1 MSNLPS
7 DVVLLLSILP
17 VLFEVACFYTGRDER
32 AIKARRTI
40 NRSESYKK
48 PFHANIWADL
58 RSLVTTLAS
67 VVTKKADLSQDF
79 LRSAT
84 SLVQVIE
91 EDIVKVS
98 SSDDIDQ
105 ENSADDDREPYA
117 RTRRLLE
124 LIQTRTDQLHPD
136 EKVEWLCER
145 INFRRPGPLA
155 QRRIIDH
162 VRGCYQKVCGLV
174 NKAVN
179 SVEAQTER
187 ARLPVWYGAKPLCD
201 AMETLHARLEASW
214 RCSCGCSPLHT
225 EAKFTFDPSQ
235 QKERHLL
242 RCSMIYQSSES
253 PDKWQHA
260 RLEFDRSHGP
270 GMHGFGDLC
279 QDLEVT
285 KTSVSGPKDGRTSH
299 TVSYRGDCEEPSL
312 LESSLDSQQITNIA
326 ALKTK
331 ERLLLALYLS
341 YLFLHL
347 SGGPWWPYHAT
358 SGVIWI
364 WASNN
369 STRPLIFSP
378 LLTASLHR
386 QLLPVRVPATV
397 RSANPKMPSLPILGK
412 MLLSIAM
419 GREIKWTDLDTAIE
433 EYRSNDE
440 AFAEELL
447 GAVESCLGTDDLT
460 FKTGGLLR
468 EDESMRLAFLQRVVK
483 KLQYILSVGYNE
495 DINRAID
502 QASAETQ
509 KLTDDLLAIP
519 KLARHEKPGKR
530 NPAAAKDKHCLHD
543 DGAVETVELLSE
555 GVSAVS
561 DARPT
566 YNTDMA
572 DQFFRAMSS
581 TKWLADLN
589 DSVRRSASRH
599 RPAIAVHTPVRIAVI
614 DTGVHIDEDTL
625 DLKYDGRLKECRSW
639 LEDANGDAGQMMLS
653 PADSVGHGT
662 HATSLLLQATQHTL
676 CEVYAAQVFDAQEG
690 HDRGAASQ
698 ATQVAITRALKYAI
712 TVWKVDIISMS
723 FGYQNA
729 IPAIEE
735 VIDDNAGK
743 VIMFAAASNCGGN
756 APISWPARHPNVI
769 CVFATDAYG
778 NFYRQN
784 PTPQEGTNLA
794 VLGTSVGGCW
804 PPAMNDSGN
813 LQHKSGTSCATP
825 IAAGIAGVV
834 MNLMRARKSAYL
846 ESLPTVSKLWNEKKK
861 LKYERH
867 LHTLGKPWGMK
878 AVLGLMTE
886 KRQGYDSIAPW
897 RLFDNDNE
905 DRDIVKEILYKLEPL

>member
-1 MSNLPS
+1 MSNLLS

-32 AIKARRTI
+32 AIKTRRTI

-67 VVTKKADLSQDF
+67 VVTKQADLSQDF

-174 NKAVN
+174 NKAFN

-235 QKERHLL
+235 QKERQLL

-285 KTSVSGPKDGRTSH
+285 KTSVSGPKDGRASH
-299 TVSYRGDCEEPSL
+299 IVSYHGDCEEPSL
-312 LESSLDSQQITNIA
+312 LESSLDSQQMTNIA

-386 QLLPVRVPATV
+386 QLLPARVPATV
-397 RSANPKMPSLPILGK
+397 RSANPKMSSLPILGK

-419 GREIKWTDLDTAIE
+419 GREIDWTDLDTAIE

-468 EDESMRLAFLQRVVK
+468 EDESMRLAFMQRVVK

-519 KLARHEKPGKR
+519 MQARHEKPGKR
-530 NPAAAKDKHCLHD
+530 NPAAAKDKQCLHD

-555 GVSAVS
+555 GE
-561 DARPT
+561 
-566 YNTDMA
+566 
-572 DQFFRAMSS
+572 
-581 TKWLADLN
+581 
-589 DSVRRSASRH
+589 SASRH

-625 DLKYDGRLKECRSW
+625 NLKYDGLLKECRSW

-662 HATSLLLQATQHTL
+662 HATSLLLQATQHTP
-676 CEVYAAQVFDAQEG
+676 CEVYAAQ
-690 HDRGAASQ
+690 
-698 ATQVAITRALKYAI
+698 ALKYAI

-735 VIDDNAGK
+735 VIDDNARK

-804 PPAMNDSGN
+804 PPALNESGN

-878 AVLGLMTE
+878 AVLRLMTE

>member
-1 MSNLPS
+1 MPP

-17 VLFEVACFYTGRDER
+17 VLFEVATFYTGRDER

-40 NRSESYKK
+40 NHREGYKK

-67 VVTKKADLSQDF
+67 VATEQAELSLDF
-79 LRSAT
+79 LESAT
-84 SLVQVIE
+84 SLLQVIE
-91 EDIVKVS
+91 EDIIKVPS
-98 SSDDIDQ
+98 TGDLDL
-105 ENSADDDREPYA
+105 ENLADDDREPYGK
-117 RTRRLLE
+117 TRRLLE
-124 LIQTRTDQLHPD
+124 LVQTRTDQLRPD

-201 AMETLHARLEASW
+201 AMETLHAQLEASW

-312 LESSLDSQQITNIA
+312 LESSLDSQQMTNIA

-412 MLLSIAM
+412 TLLSIAM

-468 EDESMRLAFLQRVVK
+468 EDESMRLAFMQRVVK
-483 KLQYILSVGYNE
+483 KLQYILSSY
-495 DINRAID
+495 

-519 KLARHEKPGKR
+519 KQARHEKPGKR
-530 NPAAAKDKHCLHD
+530 NPAAAKDNQCLHD

-555 GVSAVS
+555 GE
-561 DARPT
+561 
-566 YNTDMA
+566 
-572 DQFFRAMSS
+572 AMSS
-581 TKWLADLN
+581 TKWLNDLN
-589 DSVRRSASRH
+589 DSGRRSASCH

-625 DLKYDGRLKECRSW
+625 HLKYDGRLKECRSW

-662 HATSLLLQATQHTL
+662 HATSLLLQATQHTP

-729 IPAIEE
+729 IPAIGE

-743 VIMFAAASNCGGN
+743 VIMFGAASNCGGN

-769 CVFATDAYG
+769 CVFATDADG
-778 NFYRQN
+778 NFYRKD
-784 PTPQEGTNLA
+784 PTPQKGTNLA

-804 PPAMNDSGN
+804 PPALNDGGN

-834 MNLMRARKSAYL
+834 MKLMRARKSAFL
-846 ESLPTVSKLWNEKKK
+846 ESLPVFSKLWNEKKK
-861 LKYERH
+861 LKYEQH
-867 LHTLGKPWGMK
+867 LLTLGKPWGMK

-886 KRQGYDSIAPW
+886 ERQGYDYIAPW

-905 DRDIVKEILYKLEPL
+905 DRDIVKEILYKLEHL

>member
-1 MSNLPS
+1 MSNISP
-7 DVVLLLSILP
+7 DVALLLSILP
-17 VLFEVACFYTGRDER
+17 ILFEVASFYTGRDER

-40 NRSESYKK
+40 NPKESYKK

-67 VVTKKADLSQDF
+67 VVTEQADLSQDF

-84 SLVQVIE
+84 SLAQVIE
-91 EDIVKVS
+91 EDMIKVPS
-98 SSDDIDQ
+98 TDDIDLDIL
-105 ENSADDDREPYA
+105 ADDDREPYA
-117 RTRRLLE
+117 KTRRLLE
-124 LIQTRTDQLHPD
+124 LIQTRADQLHPD
-136 EKVEWLCER
+136 GKLEWLCGR
-145 INFRRPGPLA
+145 INLRRPGPLA
-155 QRRIIDH
+155 QRRIIEH
-162 VRGCYQKVCGLV
+162 FRGCDQEARGLTK
-174 NKAVN
+174 KATQ
-179 SVEAQTER
+179 SVEAHTDR

-201 AMETLHARLEASW
+201 AMETLHAQLEASW

-225 EAKFTFDPSQ
+225 EAKFTFNPSQ

-260 RLEFDRSHGP
+260 RLEFDRSDGR

-279 QDLEVT
+279 RDLEVT
-285 KTSVSGPKDGRTSH
+285 QTPDSGQKDGLSSH

-312 LESSLDSQQITNIA
+312 LESSLDSQQMTNIA
-326 ALKTK
+326 VLKTK

-468 EDESMRLAFLQRVVK
+468 EDESMRLAFMQRVVK

-519 KLARHEKPGKR
+519 KQARHEKPGKR

-555 GVSAVS
+555 GE
-561 DARPT
+561 
-566 YNTDMA
+566 
-572 DQFFRAMSS
+572 AMSS
-581 TKWLADLN
+581 TKWLNDLN

-599 RPAIAVHTPVRIAVI
+599 RPAIAVHTPVRVAVI

-625 DLKYDGRLKECRSW
+625 LLKYDGRLKECRSW

-662 HATSLLLQATQHTL
+662 HATSLLLQATQHTP

-735 VIDDNAGK
+735 VIDEYAGK

-769 CVFATDAYG
+769 CVFATDADG
-778 NFYRQN
+778 NFYRKN
-784 PTPQEGTNLA
+784 PTPQKGTNLA

-804 PPAMNDSGN
+804 PPALNDGGH

-825 IAAGIAGVV
+825 IAAGIAGVL

-861 LKYERH
+861 LKYEQH
-867 LHTLGKPWGMK
+867 LRTLGKPWGMN

-886 KRQGYDSIAPW
+886 ERQGYDYIAPW

-905 DRDIVKEILYKLEPL
+905 DRDIVKEILSKLEPL